1 MPTMNLS
8 TRLKL
13 GFFLIISTFLVLSA
27 VTAWR
32 IEAVSS
38 ATQHMETET
47 ELLELAGR
55 WQANVR
61 QNSARALAIAYSEDA
76 SLTAFFKESVDAVTR
91 ETTDLQKRVLTLVHS
106 DSSKKA
112 ADQVGVV
119 RSAWLVVRDEINA
132 LKAAGDS
139 ASARKVAQG
148 KFVAVTEDYIRVT
161 QALLDTQVQIVH
173 ETNQQIDAMFQQLYL
188 VGAVL
193 LLLCIGMALFVSMSL
208 TRSISQ
214 GIESARAAAQRIGEG
229 DLSEPLPQTRQDEIG
244 RLFASLS
251 SMQDNL
257 IKVVSQVRQGSEGVS
272 TASSEIAQGN
282 QDLSARTETQASAL
296 EQTAASMEELSSAVK
311 QNADNARQASQLAIN
326 ASSVAVQGGQV
337 VSQVVDTMKGM
348 NDASRKIAD
357 IIGVIDGIAF
367 QTNILAL
374 NAAVE
379 AARAGEQGRGFA
391 VVAGEVR
398 TLAGRSA
405 EAAKEIKTLI
415 TASVQQVEQGTALV
429 DQAGQTMQEI
439 VTAIQRVTDIV
450 TEISSAS
457 NEQSLGVSQVGEAV
471 SQMDQVTQQNAALV
485 EEMAAAAGSLKGQ
498 SQDLVQTVAVFKL
511 AASDAMQRPVLATAP
526 RQRRASP
533 VRAASKPIQQ
543 RATVS
548 KLAPPR
554 ASAPK
559 AGSATTL
566 AAPTSSQDGD
576 WETF

>member
-13 GFFLIISTFLVLSA
+13 GFFLIIATFLVLTA

-32 IEAVSS
+32 IEAVSD

-47 ELLELAGR
+47 ELLQLAGR

-76 SLTAFFKESVDAVTR
+76 SLGAFFKESVDAVTR
-91 ETTDLQKRVLTLVHS
+91 ETTDLQKRVLSLTHD

-112 ADQVGVV
+112 AEQVGVV
-119 RSAWLVVRDEINA
+119 RSAWLLVRDEINA
-132 LKAAGDS
+132 LKAAGD
-139 ASARKVAQG
+139 AAGARTVAQG
-148 KFVAVTEDYIRVT
+148 RFVAVTEDYIRVT
-161 QALLDTQVQIVH
+161 QALLDNQVRIVH

-193 LLLCIGMALFVSMSL
+193 LLLCIGMALFISMNL

-214 GIESARAAAQRIGEG
+214 GIESAQAAAQRIGEG
-229 DLSEPLPQTRQDEIG
+229 DLSESLPQTRPDEIG

-251 SMQDNL
+251 GMQSNL

-311 QNADNARQASQLAIN
+311 QNADHARHASQLANN

-348 NDASRKIAD
+348 SDASRKIAD

-439 VTAIQRVTDIV
+439 VTAIQQVADIV

-485 EEMAAAAGSLKGQ
+485 EQMAAAAASLRGQ

-511 AASDAMQRPVLATAP
+511 AAGDAMQRPVLTAAP
-526 RQRRASP
+526 AQRRTPPMRSAGKP
-533 VRAASKPIQQ
+533 VPQ
-543 RATVS
+543 RPNVS

-554 ASAPK
+554 APAPK
-559 AGSATTL
+559 AGKAVTL
-566 AAPTSSQDGD
+566 AAPAASQDAD